1 MSTSNTALIVM
12 DLQPAI
18 LSGIPEGTLTALLNR
33 IRKAI
38 ETAHRNKIPV
48 IYVALSFRPGAP
60 EVSADNSFFSAARS
74 RFDSQHFGAIHPDVA
89 PKVGDI
95 VVYKKR
101 FSAFTGSDLEV
112 VLRGLNARHLVLAGV
127 STSGVVL
134 STTRE
139 AADKDYQLSILTDG
153 CHDADEEVHRML
165 ITKVLPKQAQMLSI
179 DEWSDSLTC

>member
-1 MSTSNTALIVM
+1 MSSSNTALIVM

-18 LSGIPEGTLTALLNR
+18 LGGIPETSLNALLSR
-33 IRKAI
+33 IKKAI
-38 ETAHRNKIPV
+38 EAAHRNKIKV

-60 EVSADNSFFSAARS
+60 EVSADNSFFNAARQ
-74 RFDSQHFGAIHPDVA
+74 RFDNPQFGAIHPDVT

-112 VLRGLNARHLVLAGV
+112 VLRGLNAKHLILAGV

-134 STTRE
+134 PTTRE

-153 CHDADEEVHRML
+153 CYDADEEVHCVL

-179 DEWSDSLTC
+179 DEWCERLD